1 MNLLVPGIAGW
12 LGRCNDQ
19 HAKTQCKYCEIPF
32 CLLDKFFFK
41 ESTVNHRSDQQ
52 YKEITIQINV
62 CFIGQRYFWQF
73 CILILLHGHLQIGDF
88 FVDAG

>member
-52 YKEITIQINV
+52 YKENNDTDLMSALLDRDTLSV
-62 CFIGQRYFWQF
+62 LHPYSSSWSSSDTVTF
-73 CILILLHGHLQIGDF
+73 C
-88 FVDAG
+88 